1 MPFWPYY
8 RRGYYNY
15 YRRNNYGRK
24 YRTRH
29 RRRPRRRTR
38 RPVRHTYARRHRVR
52 KRFRFYKKKKL
63 KKLRIH
69 QWQPKTIKKCKIL
82 GYFSLIQCSQGR
94 QSHNYAMYQNTRA
107 PANYAAG
114 GGFSIIVFTLDSLF
128 DELLKLRN
136 YWTVTNENLDLCRY
150 TGCKI
155 DFFRHTDVDLVVTYN
170 LCEPMQV
177 HKLSNMQTHPYRLL
191 LESKKIIIPSF
202 KTAPHIK
209 KNYIR
214 KKIKPPKLQ
223 TNKWFFQRDFATV
236 PLLMIHAASCSLNHM
251 YAAINS
257 KNTTAGLYCINP
269 DIFQRANFAATTYR
283 PNTQFYYFGTE
294 NGHTTPQTNELI
306 PLTSI
311 FRQGGKAGTQKTPGN
326 IFWHDYLNDNRRVF
340 YSANQNGNDPKLL
353 DKPIIYGC
361 RYNAYDDYG
370 TGNEIY
376 IVNNLNESWDT
387 ITTDLSLKD
396 YPLWLGLWGLTDW
409 WRKLRPGY
417 QLDQNYCLVIKT
429 KHIYPPLKYYV
440 PLDITFIMNQGPW
453 GTDVTDLSFASQSHW
468 YPRLLFQEETINDL
482 TMTGPATP
490 KGEYLKEWDH
500 HLRYKFYMR
509 WGGCPSKL
517 VQIENPKTQPKYDI
531 PDKSI
536 IQHIQDPKQQTPT
549 KITYDWD
556 IRRGDLTETAYKRFT
571 EHSKPDE
578 FSSTETKTRKRPAT
592 DPHTCYQPTKLQK
605 ILQETQVQTEEEE
618 ESEKTPLQLQL
629 QHLKHRQ
636 RNITRNILK
645 LIQHLQNQQRI
656 LQPYTTNQ
664 Q

>member
-1 MPFWPYY
+1 
-8 RRGYYNY
+8 
-15 YRRNNYGRK
+15 
-24 YRTRH
+24 
-29 RRRPRRRTR
+29 
-38 RPVRHTYARRHRVR
+38 
-52 KRFRFYKKKKL
+52 
-63 KKLRIH
+63 
-69 QWQPKTIKKCKIL
+69 
-82 GYFSLIQCSQGR
+82 
-94 QSHNYAMYQNTRA
+94 MYQNTRA

-136 YWTVTNENLDLCRY
+136 YWTVTNENLDLVRY

-223 TNKWFFQRDFATV
+223 INKWFFQRDYATT
-236 PLLMIHAASCSLNHM
+236 PLLMLHAASCSLNHM

-269 DIFQRANFAATTYR
+269 DIFQKANFANATGYY
-283 PNTQFYYFGTE
+283 PNSQIYYFGTE
-294 NGHTTPQTNELI
+294 NGSHTPQPNDLI

-311 FRQGGKAGTQKTPGN
+311 TRTAGKRGTTLSQATKGN
-326 IFWHDYLNDNRRVF
+326 IFWHEYLHDDKQVF
-340 YSANQNGNDPKLL
+340 YSTTQSPTNSSQIKPL
-353 DKPIIYGC
+353 DKPILYGC

-370 TGNEIY
+370 TDNEIY
-376 IVNNLNESWDT
+376 IVNNLNESFDT
-387 ITTDLSLKD
+387 GTTDLSLKG

-417 QLDQNYCLVIKT
+417 QLDQNYSIVIKT
-429 KHIYPPLKYYV
+429 NHIYPKLKYYV
-440 PLDITFIMNQGPW
+440 PLDITFIENKGPW
-453 GTDVTDLSFASQSHW
+453 GTDVTDLSHSSQSHW
-468 YPRLLFQEETINDL
+468 YPRLLFQEETINDI

-549 KITYDWD
+549 KITYAWD
-556 IRRGDLTETAYKRFT
+556 VRRGNLTETAFQRFT
-571 EHSKPDE
+571 EHPTTVQL
-578 FSSTETKTRKRPAT
+578 SSTETTKRKRPAT
-592 DPHTCYQPTKLQK
+592 DPPTCYEPTKLQK
-605 ILQETQVQTEEEE
+605 LLQETQIQTETEE

-629 QHLKHRQ
+629 NQLQLRQ

-645 LIQHLQNQQRI
+645 IIQHIQTTSH
-656 LQPYTTNQ
+656 TTNPQ
-664 Q
+664 